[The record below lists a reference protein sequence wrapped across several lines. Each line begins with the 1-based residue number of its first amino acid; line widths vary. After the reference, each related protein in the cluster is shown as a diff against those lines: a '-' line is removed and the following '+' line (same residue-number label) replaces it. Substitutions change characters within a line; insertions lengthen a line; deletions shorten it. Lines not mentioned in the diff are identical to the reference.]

1 MRGGRHG
8 SVSRPGGAAEP
19 PADQIGQR
27 GGHHEG
33 LRPDAQGLPLRVGQ
47 GCRVA
52 VELALRGVFARWR
65 LNDATLCAG
74 PQGVTRLAC
83 PSAGPMTRRRFRSS
97 RPGRPGFGARQA
109 LGGAWA
115 ESLRQVRDSCG
126 DVRATTRGPTDPRK
140 LLAEGGGTS
149 AERSGSI
156 TCAWLHRGCGLLRS
170 YFQLVTHLLVRSS
183 CLGRPPARLRL
194 PNLRQMANVTTRSVP
209 ELLLMRPR
217 PQVRP

>member
-8 SVSRPGGAAEP
+8 SVSRPGGATEP

-52 VELALRGVFARWR
+52 VALALRGVFARWR

-83 PSAGPMTRRRFRSS
+83 PSAGPMTRRKFRSS

-126 DVRATTRGPTDPRK
+126 DVRATTRGPTDPTK
-140 LLAEGGGTS
+140 LLAAPRLRPAT
-149 AERSGSI
+149 
-156 TCAWLHRGCGLLRS
+156 LL
-170 YFQLVTHLLVRSS
+170 L
-183 CLGRPPARLRL
+183 PARDPPVGPQLM
-194 PNLRQMANVTTRSVP
+194 PWTSTCEAPAAQP
-209 ELLLMRPR
+209 EADGKRHHEERARAVAHEATSTGPTLALGP
-217 PQVRP
+217 